1 MQKSIFLRNLTLQ
14 YENHSNQN
22 QIMNFYKLIF
32 GLAFLCLVACKENSG
47 DSSNESISKSKI
59 TSEYE
64 FPFYDTSL
72 SMDERVSDLI
82 SRLSLEEKA
91 DQMMH
96 NTSAIERLGI
106 PPYGWWNEA
115 LHGVG
120 RSGIATVFPQAIG
133 LGATFDSDLAFR
145 VSSAISDEAR
155 AMHNAAKEKGYH
167 LRYSGLTFWTPNINI
182 FRDPRWGR
190 GQETYGEDPYLTS
203 ILGTSFVK
211 GLQGNNPDY
220 LKTAACAKHYAV
232 HSGPEKL
239 RHEFDA
245 IATPKDMWET
255 YLPAFEALVDA
266 DVEAVMCAYNSTNGQ
281 PCCSNNY
288 LITDVLRNKWNF
300 DGHVLSDCWAIVDL
314 FTAADNGGHG
324 VVQTPAEASALA
336 VKNGVSLNCGST
348 YLDGLPEAVKSGLIT
363 EAEIDEQLA
372 ILLRTRFKLGLFDP
386 KGSNPY
392 DDISVDVIDSEEHR
406 ALAREVAQKGIVM
419 LKNNGVLPLKNDLSR
434 YFITGPNA
442 ANTDVLLGNY
452 YGVNPKLVTV
462 LEGVAGAIHP
472 GSQLQYRIGALLDRE
487 SLNPQDWAT
496 PNAGTSD
503 ATIAVLGISSL
514 LEGEEGESLA
524 STTAGDRLDYNLPQN
539 QINFLKKLRDAAGDR
554 PIVAVITGGS
564 PMNLAEV
571 HELADAVLLA
581 WYPGEEGGNAVADIL
596 FGKVSPSGR
605 LPITFPKSLNQLPPY
620 EDYTMKGRTYKYM
633 DVDPLYPFG
642 YGLSYANFTYGDL
655 DISSSTISKDDEVKI
670 TVTVSN
676 ESTIQSDEVVQLYVT
691 DMEASVDVPN
701 SQLYGVQRVNIEP
714 NASKNVTFTLK
725 PEVFQMVNNE
735 GERVFE
741 PGVFTIHV
749 GGSSPMKRSQE
760 LGASSMSTGTITLN

>member
-1 MQKSIFLRNLTLQ
+1 MRFFKPFLLLL
-14 YENHSNQN
+14 S
-22 QIMNFYKLIF
+22 FL
-32 GLAFLCLVACKENSG
+32 LCLMGCKE
-47 DSSNESISKSKI
+47 ISKDKPNDI
-59 TSEYE
+59 GVGIERASEHD

-72 SMDERVSDLI
+72 SIDERVKDLV

-96 NTSAIERLGI
+96 NTSGVERLGI

-120 RSGIATVFPQAIG
+120 RSGTATVFPQAIG

-211 GLQGNNPDY
+211 GLQGDDPKY

-245 IATPKDMWET
+245 VANPKDLWET
-255 YLPAFEALVDA
+255 YLPAFEALVEA

-288 LITDVLRNKWNF
+288 LLTEVLREEWGFK
-300 DGHVLSDCWAIVDL
+300 GHILSDCWAIVDL
-314 FTAADNGGHG
+314 YTPADKGGHG
-324 VVQTPAEASALA
+324 AVSTQAEAAALA
-336 VKNGVSLNCGST
+336 VRNGVSLNCGST
-348 YLDGLPEAVKSGLIT
+348 YLEGLPKAVEQDLIT
-363 EAEIDEQLA
+363 EAEIDAQLS

-392 DDISVDVIDSEEHR
+392 DNIPTDVINSEENR

-419 LKNNGVLPLKNDLSR
+419 LKNDGVLPLRNDLSR
-434 YFITGPNA
+434 YFVTGPNA
-442 ANTDVLLGNY
+442 ANSDVLLGNY

-462 LEGVAGAIHP
+462 LEGIAGAIHP
-472 GSQLQYRIGALLDRE
+472 GSQLQYRMGALLDRE
-487 SLNPQDWAT
+487 SLNPQDWAS

-503 ATIAVLGISSL
+503 VTIAVLGISSL

-524 STTAGDRLDYNLPQN
+524 SSTAGDRLDYNLPEN
-539 QINFLKKLRDAAGDR
+539 QINYLRKLREAAGER
-554 PIVAVITGGS
+554 PIIAVITGGS

-571 HELADAVLLA
+571 HELADAVLLV
-581 WYPGEEGGNAVADIL
+581 WYPGEEGGNAIADIL

-605 LPITFPKSLNQLPPY
+605 LPITFPKSLDQLPPY
-620 EDYTMKGRTYKYM
+620 EDYSMKGRTYKYM
-633 DVDPLYPFG
+633 DEDPLYPFG
-642 YGLSYANFTYGDL
+642 FGLSYGSFTYGEL
-655 DISSSTISKDDEVKI
+655 KISKANISKNEE
-670 TVTVSN
+670 VTVSVEVTN
-676 ESTIQSDEVVQLYVT
+676 EGEVESDEVVQLYVS
-691 DMEASVDVPN
+691 DDEASVDVPN
-701 SQLYGVQRVNIEP
+701 SQLFGVQRIKLAPKE
-714 NASKNVTFTLK
+714 SKNVSFTLK
-725 PEVFQMVNNE
+725 PNAFQLVNND
-735 GERVFE
+735 GQRVLE
-741 PGVFTIHV
+741 PGKFTVHV

-760 LGASSMSTGTITLN
+760 LGAPTMSTGTIALN

>member
-1 MQKSIFLRNLTLQ
+1 MLS
-14 YENHSNQN
+14 
-22 QIMNFYKLIF
+22 
-32 GLAFLCLVACKENSG
+32 CKEKNIG
-47 DSSNESISKSKI
+47 IEETPIGSNTDPEKD
-59 TSEYE
+59 

-72 SMDERVSDLI
+72 SMDERVEDLI
-82 SRLSLEEKA
+82 SRLTLEEKA

-96 NTSAIERLGI
+96 STSGIERLGI

-120 RSGIATVFPQAIG
+120 RSGTATVFPQAIG

-190 GQETYGEDPYLTS
+190 GQETYGEDPFLTS
-203 ILGTSFVK
+203 ILGTSFVR
-211 GLQGNNPDY
+211 GLQGDNPDY

-245 IATPKDMWET
+245 IASPKDMWET
-255 YLPAFEALVDA
+255 YLPAFEALVKA

-288 LITDVLRNKWNF
+288 LITDVLRNQWNF

-314 FTAADNGGHG
+314 YTPADKGGHG
-324 VVQTPAEASALA
+324 VANSQAEAAALA
-336 VKNGVSLNCGST
+336 VEHGVSLNCGST
-348 YLDGLPEAVKSGLIT
+348 YLDGLPQAVKEGLIT
-363 EAEIDEQLA
+363 EEEIDAQLA

-392 DDISVDVIDSEEHR
+392 DDISVDVINSDEHR
-406 ALAREVAQKGIVM
+406 SLAREVAQKGIVM
-419 LKNNGVLPLKNDLSR
+419 LKNNGALPLKNDLSR
-434 YFITGPNA
+434 YFVTGPNA
-442 ANTDVLLGNY
+442 TSADVLLGNY

-472 GSQLQYRIGALLDRE
+472 GSQLQYRMGALLDRE

-524 STTAGDRLDYNLPQN
+524 SSTAGDRLDYNLPKN
-539 QINFLKKLRDAAGDR
+539 QIDFLKKLRNAAGER
-554 PIVAVITGGS
+554 PIIAVITGGS

-581 WYPGEEGGNAVADIL
+581 WYPGEEGGNAVADII

-605 LPITFPKSLNQLPPY
+605 LPITFPKSLDQLPPY
-620 EDYTMKGRTYKYM
+620 EDYSMKGRTYKYM
-633 DVDPLYPFG
+633 DEDPLYPFG
-642 YGLSYANFTYGDL
+642 YGLSYGSFTYGDL
-655 DISSSTISKDDEVKI
+655 NISKSSISKDEEVSI
-670 TVTVSN
+670 TVDVTNQSD
-676 ESTIQSDEVVQLYVT
+676 IPSDEVVQLYLS
-691 DMEASVDVPN
+691 DLEASVDVPN
-701 SQLYGVQRVNIEP
+701 YQLYGVQRVNLGAKE
-714 NASKNVTFTLK
+714 SKNITFTLQ
-725 PEVFQMVNNE
+725 PSAFQMVDNDGN
-735 GERVFE
+735 RVFE
-741 PGVFTIHV
+741 PGKFTVYV
-749 GGSSPMKRSQE
+749 GGSSPMKRSME
-760 LGASSMSTGTITLN
+760 LGAPKMSTGTITLN

>member
-1 MQKSIFLRNLTLQ
+1 MRFFKPFLLLL
-14 YENHSNQN
+14 S
-22 QIMNFYKLIF
+22 FL
-32 GLAFLCLVACKENSG
+32 LCLMGCKE
-47 DSSNESISKSKI
+47 ISKDKPNDI
-59 TSEYE
+59 DVGIERASEHD

-72 SMDERVSDLI
+72 SIDERVKDLV

-96 NTSAIERLGI
+96 NTSGVERLGI

-120 RSGIATVFPQAIG
+120 RSGTATVFPQAIG

-211 GLQGNNPDY
+211 GLQGDDPKY

-245 IATPKDMWET
+245 IANPKDLWET
-255 YLPAFEALVDA
+255 YLPAFEALVEA

-288 LITDVLRNKWNF
+288 LLTEVLREKWGF
-300 DGHVLSDCWAIVDL
+300 KGHILSDCWAIVDL
-314 FTAADNGGHG
+314 YTPADKGGHG
-324 VVQTPAEASALA
+324 AVSTQAEAAALA
-336 VKNGVSLNCGST
+336 VRNGVSLNCGST
-348 YLDGLPEAVKSGLIT
+348 YLEGLPKAVEQDLIT
-363 EAEIDEQLA
+363 EAEIDAQLS

-392 DDISVDVIDSEEHR
+392 DNIPTDVINSEENR

-419 LKNNGVLPLKNDLSR
+419 LKNDGVLPLRNDFSR
-434 YFITGPNA
+434 YFVTGPNA
-442 ANTDVLLGNY
+442 ANSDVLLGNY

-462 LEGVAGAIHP
+462 LEGIAGAIHP
-472 GSQLQYRIGALLDRE
+472 GSQLQYRMGALLDRE
-487 SLNPQDWAT
+487 SLNPQDWAS

-524 STTAGDRLDYNLPQN
+524 SSTAGDRLDYNLPEN
-539 QINFLKKLRDAAGDR
+539 QINYLRKLREAAGER
-554 PIVAVITGGS
+554 PIIAVITGGS

-571 HELADAVLLA
+571 HELADAVLLV
-581 WYPGEEGGNAVADIL
+581 WYPGEEGGNAIADIL

-605 LPITFPKSLNQLPPY
+605 LPITFPKSLDQLPPY
-620 EDYTMKGRTYKYM
+620 EDYSMKGRTYKYM
-633 DVDPLYPFG
+633 DEDPLYPFG
-642 YGLSYANFTYGDL
+642 FGLSYGSFTYGEL
-655 DISSSTISKDDEVKI
+655 KISKANISKNEE
-670 TVTVSN
+670 VTVSVEVTN
-676 ESTIQSDEVVQLYVT
+676 EGEVESDEVVQLYVS
-691 DMEASVDVPN
+691 DDEASVDVPN
-701 SQLYGVQRVNIEP
+701 SQLFGVQRIKLAPKE
-714 NASKNVTFTLK
+714 SKNVSFTLK
-725 PEVFQMVNNE
+725 PNAFQLVNND
-735 GERVFE
+735 GQRVLE
-741 PGVFTIHV
+741 PGKFTVHV

-760 LGASSMSTGTITLN
+760 LGAPTMSTGTIALN